1 MAIAIRKITLWRTEV
16 ENRPGTLAQIVRP
29 LADSDISLHVLMGY
43 RIPAQENRA
52 VIELFPISGK
62 KANAAARDAGLEPS
76 SIPTL
81 FVTGDDRPGLGSAT
95 AEEIANA
102 GINMSFMVAQVLGR
116 KFTAVYGFET
126 EDDARKATTL
136 IKRAARPRKKGSKR
150 TR

>member
-29 LADSDISLHVLMGY
+29 LADSGISLHVLMGY
-43 RIPAQENRA
+43 RIPGQESRA

-76 SIPTL
+76 SIATL
-81 FVTGDDRPGLGSAT
+81 YVTGDDRPGLGCAT

-102 GINMSFMVAQVLGR
+102 GINMSFMVAQVLGK

-126 EDDARKATTL
+126 EEDARKASTL
-136 IKRAARPRKKGSKR
+136 IKRAARPRKKGSKGLR
-150 TR
+150 